1 MYKDIYLAFPDEAT
15 ARATLY
21 RIEGVVPA
29 DPETNTEAQDGYE
42 APNFDNIDTVG
53 TIYKP
58 TGWTIQTEEGPVP
71 EMAPIDGWH
80 VNVRVLHN
88 TDTSAL
94 DAYVVSPKTPM
105 RVWAG

>member
-1 MYKDIYLAFPDEAT
+1 MYKDIYLSFPDEAT

-21 RIEGVVPA
+21 RIEGAIPA
-29 DPETNTEAQDGYE
+29 DPETDIEAQDGYE
-42 APNFDNIDTVG
+42 VPNFDNIDIIG

-58 TGWTIQTEEGPVP
+58 TGWTIETDEGPMP